1 MKEIDT
7 TYVYLLSKISI
18 WKNPWKYFIARFR
31 AITDF
36 FPRVIARFL
45 VFREFTHGSPKI
57 RDVYVASI
65 AAFFADIP
73 DFAVCNTICNTYKQ
87 IEAQRHGYKS
97 LIK

>member
-1 MKEIDT
+1 MPHTFICCHVKNFDLEKSALEI
-7 TYVYLLSKISI
+7 
-18 WKNPWKYFIARFR
+18 FIARFR
-31 AITDF
+31 AITNF

-45 VFREFTHGSPKI
+45 IFREFTQGSPKI

-73 DFAVCNTICNTYKQ
+73 DFAVRNTICNTYKQ
-87 IEAQRHGYKS
+87 IEAQLRGYKS